1 MSTETAASAA
11 TAGAAPVVI
20 VGCGVAGWTVARELR
35 QRDKARPITLVCAD
49 QGHFYAKPM
58 LSNAIAQKKAAS
70 HLIQK
75 SAAQQAQALD
85 AAVLTGTRV
94 SAIDRAGRCLRMT
107 PESASPAPLPY
118 GQLVLALGADAV
130 RLATPGLEH
139 AHSVNDIDDYHA
151 FREALTA
158 AGPGA
163 RIAIIGGGLIGSE
176 FANDLAIG
184 GFRISV
190 IDPAPWLIGNLVS
203 QGDGDALKAALA
215 GLGVDCHLGDLAT
228 QVERQA
234 DGRFRITLRSGTVL
248 EADLILSAVGL
259 RPRTALAEQAGLAV
273 ARGIVVD
280 DMGRTA
286 DPDIYA
292 LGDCA
297 AYVSA
302 ARPDIAG
309 GAPRALPYILPVMT
323 AAKAIAAT
331 LAGQP
336 TPIRFGPMA
345 VRVKT
350 PALPLTVSG

>member
-1 MSTETAASAA
+1 MTTAPGPAA
-11 TAGAAPVVI
+11 AAPGAPPVVI

-35 QRDKARPITLVCAD
+35 QRDKERAITLVCAD

-58 LSNAIAQKKAAS
+58 LSNALAQKKTAG

-75 SAAQQAQALD
+75 SATQQAQALG
-85 AAVLTGTRV
+85 ANVLTGTRV
-94 SAIDRAGRCLRMT
+94 SGIDRDQHRLLMA
-107 PESASPAPLPY
+107 PESASPEPLPY

-130 RLATPGLEH
+130 RLPTPGLEH
-139 AHSVNDIDDYHA
+139 AHSVNDIDDYHV
-151 FREALTA
+151 FREALAA
-158 AGPGA
+158 AGAGA

-184 GFRISV
+184 GYRISV
-190 IDPAPWLIGNLVS
+190 IDPALWLIGNLVS
-203 QGDGDALKAALA
+203 RDDGEALKAALG

-228 QVERQA
+228 QAERMA
-234 DGRFRITLRSGTVL
+234 DGRFRILLRSGTVL

-259 RPRTALAEQAGLAV
+259 RPRTTLAERAGLAV
-273 ARGIVVD
+273 DRGIVVD
-280 DMGRTA
+280 DLGRTT

-309 GAPRALPYILPVMT
+309 GAPRTLPYIMPVMT

>member
-1 MSTETAASAA
+1 
-11 TAGAAPVVI
+11 
-20 VGCGVAGWTVARELR
+20 
-35 QRDKARPITLVCAD
+35 
-49 QGHFYAKPM
+49 
-58 LSNAIAQKKAAS
+58 
-70 HLIQK
+70 
-75 SAAQQAQALD
+75 
-85 AAVLTGTRV
+85 VLTGTRV
-94 SAIDRAGRCLRMT
+94 TTIDREGHRLLMT
-107 PESASPAPLPY
+107 PDSTTPAPLAY

-130 RLATPGLEH
+130 RLNTPGLEH
-139 AHSVNDIDDYHA
+139 AHSVNDIDDYHV
-151 FREALTA
+151 FRDALAA
-158 AGPGA
+158 AGTGA

-184 GFRISV
+184 GYRISV

-203 QGDGDALKAALA
+203 QDDGEALKAALG

-228 QVERQA
+228 LVERQA
-234 DGRFRITLRSGTVL
+234 DGRFRIALRSGTVL

-259 RPRTALAEQAGLAV
+259 RPRTGLAEQAGLAV

-280 DMGRTA
+280 EMGRTT
-286 DPDIYA
+286 DPEIFA

-297 AYVSA
+297 AYASA
-302 ARPDIAG
+302 ARPEIAG
-309 GAPRALPYILPVMT
+309 GAPRALPYIMPVMT